1 MKNSYRITKYKKYNS
16 EGFLCSDT
24 WSSFYDIGEKTTL
37 EEYLKVEKEYIE
49 IIKKICKHL
58 NIDHLV
64 ISDIEINEKD
74 FSKIKNTDEISSI
87 QIDDIVKAIFRE
99 KVWCKLKSKIC
110 EFHFGYDMYMY
121 CVTDI
126 DIFQFL
132 KDNANIL
139 NIEAFNSPYL
149 E

>member
-24 WSSFYDIGEKTTL
+24 WSSFYDIREKTTL
-37 EEYLKVEKEYIE
+37 EEYLKVEKEYIK
-49 IIKKICKHL
+49 IIKKVCEYL
-58 NIDHLV
+58 NIGHLV
-64 ISDIEINEKD
+64 ISDLEINEKD
-74 FSKIKNTDEISSI
+74 FSKIKNNEKISST
-87 QIDDIVKAIFRE
+87 QIDDIVKAILRE
-99 KVWCKLKSKIC
+99 KIWCKLKSKIC